1 MTEREGVC
9 RFLTTGDTE
18 QFRVMGERFLQFPIA
33 EVELVSLAE
42 LGAAA

>member
-1 MTEREGVC
+1 
-9 RFLTTGDTE
+9 
-18 QFRVMGERFLQFPIA
+18 MGERFLQFPIA